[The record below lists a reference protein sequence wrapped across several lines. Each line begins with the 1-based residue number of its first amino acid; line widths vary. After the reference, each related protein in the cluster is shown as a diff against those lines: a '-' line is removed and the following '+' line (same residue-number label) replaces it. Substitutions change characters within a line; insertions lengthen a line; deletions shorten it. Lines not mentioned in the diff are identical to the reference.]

1 MSNTLNVI
9 SAVKTLIKSGVASLK
24 IDNFPVSV
32 AEGLYPDAIVTELSS
47 LGYPAVMLRAYDSDF
62 PTISNAGQVYIE
74 ELPLGIMIYV
84 DNNGATGT
92 QEKLLKIEDAIIDE
106 LSTNADLKIHEGYV
120 LVNSINRGSR
130 VEGTPDLY
138 RVGFYDSLSI
148 SEIMITINYRR
159 C

>member
-1 MSNTLNVI
+1 MSNTLSVI
-9 SAVKTLIKSGVASLK
+9 DAVRTLIKSGVSSLK

-47 LGYPAVMLRAYDSDF
+47 LGYPAVMLKAYDSDF
-62 PTISNAGQVYIE
+62 PEISNAGQTYIE
-74 ELPLGIMIYV
+74 SLPLGVMIYV

-92 QEKLLKIEDAIIDE
+92 QEKLLKIEDAIIDA
-106 LSTNADLKIHEGYV
+106 LSTKADLKIHEGFV
-120 LVNSINRGSR
+120 LVDSINRGER

-148 SEIMITINYRR
+148 SEIIITINYRR

>member
-9 SAVKTLIKSGVASLK
+9 DAVKTLIKSGVASLK

-47 LGYPAVMLRAYDSDF
+47 LGYPAVMLKAYDSDF
-62 PTISNAGQVYIE
+62 PDASNLGQTYIE
-74 ELPLGIMIYV
+74 ALPLGIMIYV

-106 LSTNADLKIHEGYV
+106 LSTNADLGLHEAYV